1 MPQQERFQGMSLV
14 ISDKFNWQKLTPDD
28 GYDYFFGYY
37 DRNPWDNT
45 IARHLV
51 LKVPH
56 IERLPESLETAEIGY
71 VTPDGEY
78 TPLVETRCWC
88 HQQGCMSLFLPFLEN
103 SFIYNDYDDEKG
115 IVSRI
120 FEIGKG
126 IVRMFDR
133 PVYAITPDGK
143 KAVSLNFGRIP
154 RRGYSYALTPLSK
167 DRHPADMS
175 ADGIWI
181 MDLET
186 GKSELTVSY
195 KDMLAVHPSLYG
207 VESRYIWLNH
217 AIFNCD
223 GSRLLWLFRAIDNEN
238 DPRVFRTY
246 MYTSSITGGDVECI
260 LPDVYWRNRGIT
272 HQIWGRTPR
281 EILVDADWEALG
293 NAAVVFDESRRPFTA
308 REIAPAWRAPSHM
321 VFSCDGKWL
330 LADSCLGV
338 DELNRRGL
346 LLIDPEN
353 GNSVELGRFMMNLPK
368 GITGD
373 LRCDLHPRWS
383 NDGKYCTVD
392 AWHDSTRGIYLL
404 DLTEAR
410 QMLIT
415 QRKCAK

>member
-1 MPQQERFQGMSLV
+1 MNPV
-14 ISDKFNWQKLTPDD
+14 ISDKFNWRRVTPND
-28 GYDYFFGYY
+28 GNDYFFGYY

-45 IARHLV
+45 VSRHLT

-56 IERLPESLETAEIGY
+56 INRLPQADEPAEIGY
-71 VTPDGEY
+71 ITPDGTY
-78 TPLVETRCWC
+78 TGVVKTRVWC

-103 SFIYNDYDDEKG
+103 SFIYNDYDDKNG

-126 IVRMFDR
+126 VVKTFDR
-133 PVYAITPDGK
+133 PIYAITPDGR
-143 KAVSLNFGRIP
+143 KAVSLNFSRIP
-154 RRGYSYALTPLSK
+154 RRGYSYTLTPLSS
-167 DRHPADMS
+167 DRHPANLS

-186 GKSELTVSY
+186 GKAELTVSY
-195 KDMLAVHPSLYG
+195 QDMLAVHPSPYG
-207 VESRYIWLNH
+207 IDGRHIWLNH

-223 GSRLLWLFRAIDNEN
+223 GSRVLWLFRTIDNVT
-238 DPRVFRTY
+238 DPQWRTY
-246 MYTSSITGGDVECI
+246 MYTSSIGGGDAECI
-260 LPDVYWRNRGIT
+260 LPDVYWRNRGVT

-308 REIAPAWRAPSHM
+308 REIAPAWRDPSHM
-321 VFSCDGKWL
+321 VFSPDGQWL

-368 GITGD
+368 D
-373 LRCDLHPRWS
+373 APAADVRVDLHPRWS
-383 NDGKYCTVD
+383 RDNRYCTVD
-392 AWHDSTRGIYLL
+392 ALHEKTRGIYLL
-404 DLTEAR
+404 ELSEAQKILLNQR
-410 QMLIT
+410 DT
-415 QRKCAK
+415 QK